1 MVNSSPPTNS
11 TAILSLVAAILT
23 VVTFCIGFAP
33 IPFTALICYP
43 ASAVLGIVALV
54 SGLRALRQIDRAAQ
68 GGRILALIGVW
79 TGALTI
85 LGVVCFSALG
95 IWLYP
100 RVATYVQQHWPAP

>member
-54 SGLRALRQIDRAAQ
+54 SGLRALRQIDRTAQ
-68 GGRILALIGVW
+68 SGRVLALIGVW
-79 TGALTI
+79 TGALTLI
-85 LGVVCFSALG
+85 GVLCFSALAV
-95 IWLYP
+95 WLYP
-100 RVATYVQQHWPAP
+100 RVAAYVQQNFPKP